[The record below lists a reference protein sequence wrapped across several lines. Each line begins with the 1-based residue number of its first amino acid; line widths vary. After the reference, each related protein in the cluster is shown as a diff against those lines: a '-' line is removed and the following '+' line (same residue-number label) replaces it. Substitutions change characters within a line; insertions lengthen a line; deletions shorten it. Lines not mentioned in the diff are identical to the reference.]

1 MRTESLTKV
10 QPNEIT
16 HVPYP
21 AYCLSV
27 AKENLTYGRVIDLNC
42 GYIIAAK
49 NSYLYRSKYHNTLLE
64 FLHLILVNKRFEHDF
79 YLSGFLAYHIQFVK
93 YFFKLLRSQ
102 TFNQYLIVF
111 TLQAVKNEHQK
122 WNEMMTLN
130 RLQTIKHWD
139 AERTYKLA

>member
-10 QPNEIT
+10 QPNEIA

-49 NSYLYRSKYHNTLLE
+49 NSYLYRSKYHNTLL
-64 FLHLILVNKRFEHDF
+64 
-79 YLSGFLAYHIQFVK
+79 
-93 YFFKLLRSQ
+93 
-102 TFNQYLIVF
+102 
-111 TLQAVKNEHQK
+111 
-122 WNEMMTLN
+122 
-130 RLQTIKHWD
+130 
-139 AERTYKLA
+139 